1 MLTFYL
7 NLLQHTEHGWAL
19 FNMVSL
25 LNTTTLLLLIPFLI
39 PPNPCLFLPLRFS
52 LEYRRFSLN
61 KLRTGGKSI
70 TERLTLEGNLK
81 TVQFQSLL
89 PTLQRCQP
97 LDQAAQHPIPSG
109 LKYLQR
115 WDREERGRSGKGR
128 GKDGE
133 YLEKGKDELLVS
145 WLWLEKWTT
154 ILRGSSGLEAAAW
167 VLKSSHRREI
177 V

>member
-25 LNTTTLLLLIPFLI
+25 LNTTMLLLLIPFLI
-39 PPNPCLFLPLRFS
+39 PPNPHLFLPLRFS

-97 LDQAAQHPIPSG
+97 LDQAASTPSHLALNTSRDG
-109 LKYLQR
+109 TEKN
-115 WDREERGRSGKGR
+115 EEGVVKAEGRMANIWRRGRTSCWCR
-128 GKDGE
+128 GYG
-133 YLEKGKDELLVS
+133 
-145 WLWLEKWTT
+145 
-154 ILRGSSGLEAAAW
+154 
-167 VLKSSHRREI
+167 
-177 V
+177 